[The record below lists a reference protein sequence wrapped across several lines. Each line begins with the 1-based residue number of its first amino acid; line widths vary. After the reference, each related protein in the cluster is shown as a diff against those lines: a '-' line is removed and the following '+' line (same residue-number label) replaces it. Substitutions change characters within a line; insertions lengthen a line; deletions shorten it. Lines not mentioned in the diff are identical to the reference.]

1 MIGPL
6 SSQLNAIKWGEFKLG
21 DLFEKLD
28 LKFKKKIFNKQK
40 DISKVQTSEFDLPL
54 VNAKNGDNGI
64 MYYGRSSDFESA
76 EMTIDIVND
85 GAVSTANVY
94 PQPLKTGV
102 LYNAYLIKPKFTPT
116 RETLLFFTPCIYK
129 AIKLKFSYENKASW
143 NKVKNE
149 LISLPL
155 KPTANTQTLKDID
168 FDFMEKFIAE
178 LEQCR
183 LAELEQC
190 RLAELEAYLKATG
203 LENTTLSSEEENA
216 LNVFNNSGGGNT
228 PCGLTWQSF
237 RLGDL
242 FEKLDLKFKKKIF
255 NKQKDISKVQTSEFD
270 LPLVN
275 AKNGDN
281 GIMYYGRSS
290 DFESAEMTI
299 DIVNDGAVSTANVY
313 PQPLKTGVLYNAYL
327 IKPKFTPT
335 RETLLFFTPC
345 IYKAIKLKFSYENKA
360 SWNKVKN
367 ELISLPLKPTANTQ
381 TLEDVD
387 FHFMRTLINA
397 LMKQIIQGVAQYCGA
412 KIQATKEIISQEMP
426 TQKDSLF

>member
-6 SSQLNAIKWGEFKLG
+6 SSQLNAIKWGEFKLGDLFEASNGDFDIQKRHINHKGEFVITAGLSNNGVLGQSDIKAKVFESHTITIDMFGCTFYRSFPYKMVTHARVFSLKPKFEINHKIGLFLSTLFFGYPKKFGYENMCSWVKIKNDKVILPLKPTANTQTLEDIDFTFMEKFIAELEQCRLAELEAYLKATGIENTTLSSDEENALIVFNGNNLGGGGNTPCGLTWQHFKLG

-149 LISLPL
+149 LIILPTN
-155 KPTANTQTLKDID
+155 PYGGID
-168 FDFMEKFIAE
+168 FNFM
-178 LEQCR
+178 
-183 LAELEQC
+183 
-190 RLAELEAYLKATG
+190 
-203 LENTTLSSEEENA
+203 N
-216 LNVFNNSGGGNT
+216 
-228 PCGLTWQSF
+228 
-237 RLGDL
+237 
-242 FEKLDLKFKKKIF
+242 
-255 NKQKDISKVQTSEFD
+255 
-270 LPLVN
+270 
-275 AKNGDN
+275 
-281 GIMYYGRSS
+281 
-290 DFESAEMTI
+290 
-299 DIVNDGAVSTANVY
+299 
-313 PQPLKTGVLYNAYL
+313 
-327 IKPKFTPT
+327 
-335 RETLLFFTPC
+335 
-345 IYKAIKLKFSYENKA
+345 
-360 SWNKVKN
+360 
-367 ELISLPLKPTANTQ
+367 
-381 TLEDVD
+381 
-387 FHFMRTLINA
+387 TLINA
-397 LMKQIIQGVAQYCGA
+397 LMKQIIQGVVQYSNA
-412 KIQATKEIISQEMP
+412 KIQATKEAISQEAP